1 MLGGNIIKL
10 FAFSYAFGSSYCYN
24 DLKKY
29 LDKNIEFIQ
38 FDYPGHGSRILESLL
53 YNVSDIVDDT
63 YKHIKSKIKPNERY
77 ALLGYSMGGL
87 ICYELLKRL
96 ENEHNPNCVF
106 IFASHH
112 PDYRYKSDNYE
123 QYDLKDVKSLLK
135 EYGGTPAD
143 ALDSEE
149 LLEYMKP
156 LVCADMIS
164 LREYSDNN
172 HDFKIKCPMIVA
184 GGIDE
189 IYTEENKVEWK
200 KYAMNEYEFFEFE
213 GGHFFLFNN
222 HKNLKKAAEIIN
234 GKLAFYC

>member
-1 MLGGNIIKL
+1 LGGNIIKL

-63 YKHIKSKIKPNERY
+63 YKHIKSKIKPNEKY

-143 ALDSEE
+143 ALDSECAADAVKGIAAHTVVKIITTNKAVDNI
-149 LLEYMKP
+149 LLKFIFY
-156 LVCADMIS
+156 LLLLGSARDFS
-164 LREYSDNN
+164 NN
-172 HDFKIKCPMIVA
+172 RN
-184 GGIDE
+184 DE
-189 IYTEENKVEWK
+189 RYHLD
-200 KYAMNEYEFFEFE
+200 YES
-213 GGHFFLFNN
+213 
-222 HKNLKKAAEIIN
+222 
-234 GKLAFYC
+234 